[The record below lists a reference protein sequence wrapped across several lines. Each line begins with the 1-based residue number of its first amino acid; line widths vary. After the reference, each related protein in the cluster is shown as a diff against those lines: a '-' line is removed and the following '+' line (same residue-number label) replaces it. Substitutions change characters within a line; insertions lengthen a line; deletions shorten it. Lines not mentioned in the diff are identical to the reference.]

1 MKAIYAVFDTNVL
14 VSSLLSKRSDSP
26 TVILLDWVVDGDI
39 VLLYN
44 EEIVAEYE
52 EVLHRPKFGFDEP
65 DIQTVLELV
74 RSGLCLYRTT
84 SNELFLDEDDAV
96 FYEVAISKEDA
107 FLVTGNLRHF
117 PKAYMVVSPA
127 QMFEIVK
134 KQISVG

>member
-52 EVLHRPKFGFDEP
+52 EVLHRPKFGFDEA

-74 RSGLCLYRTT
+74 RSGLCLEARRIDPQFGRGLCSETEKQRRT
-84 SNELFLDEDDAV
+84 NEGCRESFACQREKSG
-96 FYEVAISKEDA
+96 ISS
-107 FLVTGNLRHF
+107 G
-117 PKAYMVVSPA
+117 
-127 QMFEIVK
+127 
-134 KQISVG
+134 

>member
-52 EVLHRPKFGFDEP
+52 EVLHRPKFGFDEA

-74 RSGLCLYRTT
+74 RSGLCLDRTT

-117 PKAYMVVSPA
+117 PKAYRVVSPA